1 MANLYDLRIFQ
12 ELFDRRFLQPMF
24 PVLIATAEQDK
35 ADDDNDDNDT
45 TKLAA
50 RQGKLGALRGPCRAA
65 FLCALC

>member
-45 TKLAA
+45 TTQ
-50 RQGKLGALRGPCRAA
+50 RN
-65 FLCALC
+65 

>member
-35 ADDDNDDNDT
+35 ADDDNDE
-45 TKLAA
+45 KLAA